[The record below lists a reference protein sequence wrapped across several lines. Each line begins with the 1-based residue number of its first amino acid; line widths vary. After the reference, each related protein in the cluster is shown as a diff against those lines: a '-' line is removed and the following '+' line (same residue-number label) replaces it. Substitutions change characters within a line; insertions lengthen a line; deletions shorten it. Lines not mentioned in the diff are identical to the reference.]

1 MVRPGTESRGRLAH
15 AAAAAC
21 GVTRLG
27 DITHLDCL
35 GVPVFQAVRPWS
47 RALSVH
53 QGKGLT
59 PPEAELG
66 ALMEAVESAHA
77 EAFDGELRWAAWA
90 DLPVHERAPRLDD
103 FARRRGAA
111 PADDEVLAW
120 TPARKI
126 LDGGVLWAPF
136 DAVSLDFSR
145 RVDSRLSQTSNGQAA
160 HFERE
165 AATVSALLELI
176 ERDAVAAWFDGS
188 PTSRSRTIV
197 ARGSIPYGWWQE
209 LQATIDGAG
218 LRLTLHEL
226 PAVGGYPTFLTELKG
241 APGEARGP
249 IVFYGSACALSA
261 ERALKGSV
269 LEAVQSR
276 VTEIAGARDDIL
288 YRAPGRDVGMGL
300 AWPAPPGMPLRRWA
314 DILARIQG
322 RDPSGAVDIA
332 RRLADAGYP
341 QVAVIEL
348 SGPGA
353 DVVVIKAFV
362 PGLGANR
369 RLRRRPEP
377 PR

>member
-1 MVRPGTESRGRLAH
+1 MARLGTDSRARLAH

-77 EAFDGELRWAAWA
+77 EAFAGEVRRGAWA

-103 FARRRGAA
+103 FARRRGVA

-126 LDGGVLWAPF
+126 LGGGVLWAPF

-145 RVDSRLSQTSNGQAA
+145 PVDSRLSQTSNGQAA

-165 AATVSALLELI
+165 AATVSALLEVI

-188 PTSRSRTIV
+188 PTARSRNIV
-197 ARGSIPYGWWQE
+197 ARGSIPYAWWQD
-209 LQATIDGAG
+209 LQATIDRAG
-218 LRLTLHEL
+218 MRVTVHEL
-226 PAVGGYPTFLTELKG
+226 PALGGYPTFLTELKG
-241 APGEARGP
+241 ELSEARGP
-249 IVFYGSACALSA
+249 IVFYGSACAPSA
-261 ERALKGSV
+261 ERALEGSV

-288 YRAPGRDVGMGL
+288 YRTPGCDVGMGL

-314 DILARIQG
+314 DILERAQG
-322 RDPSGAVDIA
+322 RDTSGAVDIA

-341 QVAVIEL
+341 QAAVIEL
-348 SGPGA
+348 NEPGA

-377 PR
+377 RH